1 MTAVEERYRLLE
13 AEAEQA
19 RRRKQRRQPLI
30 LIGLLNVLILL
41 TGLTV
46 TVDLRRLQ
54 TPGGTSLAWV
64 QAAVFG
70 DCEKYRT
77 YSVADPASSVPDR
90 RTTDERC
97 RDLRAAT
104 ASARADSIRVKLT
117 LGEVTRSGDTAR
129 VAVALTRS
137 GTQEQLSL
145 TLVRTGGRWRVVRD
159 AAVCSQLVCA

>member
-1 MTAVEERYRLLE
+1 VEERYRAME

-30 LIGLLNVLILL
+30 LIALVNALVLL
-41 TGLTV
+41 TGVTV
-46 TVDLRRLQ
+46 TLDLRRLQ

-77 YSVADPASSVPDR
+77 YSVADPASSAPDR
-90 RTTDERC
+90 RTTEERC

-104 ASARADSIRVKLT
+104 ATARADSIRVKLT
-117 LGEVTRSGDTAR
+117 LGEVQRTGDTAQ
-129 VAVALTRS
+129 VAVELTRS
-137 GTQEQLSL
+137 GTQERLLL
-145 TLVRTGGRWRVVRD
+145 TLVRADGRWRVVRD
-159 AAVCSQLVCA
+159 AAVCAQLVCA

>member
-1 MTAVEERYRLLE
+1 MTAVEERYRAME

-30 LIGLLNVLILL
+30 LIALVNALILL
-41 TGLTV
+41 TGVTV
-46 TVDLRRLQ
+46 TLDLRRLQ

-77 YSVADPASSVPDR
+77 YSVADPSSAAPDR
-90 RTTDERC
+90 RTADERC

-104 ASARADSIRVKLT
+104 ATARADSIRVKLT
-117 LGEVTRSGDTAR
+117 LGEVQRSGDTAL
-129 VAVALTRS
+129 VAVALTQNGKDER
-137 GTQEQLSL
+137 LSL
-145 TLVRTGGRWRVVRD
+145 HLVRSGGRWRVVRD
-159 AAVCSQLVCA
+159 AAVCAQLVCA

>member
-1 MTAVEERYRLLE
+1 MTAVEERYRRQE
-13 AEAEQA
+13 AEAEQV

-30 LIGLLNVLILL
+30 LIGLVNTLILL
-41 TGLTV
+41 TGVTV

-77 YSVADPASSVPDR
+77 YSVADPASAAPDR
-90 RTTDERC
+90 RTTQERC

-104 ASARADSIRVKLT
+104 AAARADSIRVKLT
-117 LGEVTRSGDTAR
+117 LGEVKLFGSRASVT
-129 VAVALTRS
+129 VVLTQD
-137 GTQEQLSL
+137 GKEKQLSL
-145 TLVRTGGRWRVVRD
+145 GLVRSDGRWRVIRD
-159 AAVCSQLVCA
+159 SSVCAQLVCA